1 MKNPKYE
8 ITAEDIA
15 NESTLHSM
23 LEYFNGRPRFFTAAH
38 KASLECEPIHN
49 VIQDHLDNPCK
60 LQVERMIT
68 GYQQG
73 WRSHPESIK
82 GYSWWL
88 VVNRA
93 DNSAEEINVDDKHFG
108 GYGDSGKE
116 MKPLGVRTACIHP
129 IIDAGKEL
137 ADALNVP
144 LGTFVC
150 GVRYWVEGDR

>member
-1 MKNPKYE
+1 MNNPKYE

-38 KASLECEPIHN
+38 KASQECEPIHN
-49 VIQDHLDNPCK
+49 AIQHHLDNPCK

-93 DNSAEEINVDDKHFG
+93 DNSVEEINVDDKHFS
-108 GYGDSGKE
+108 YAGDKDRAI
-116 MKPLGVRTACIHP
+116 GVRTACIHP
-129 IIDAGKEL
+129 IISAGKEL